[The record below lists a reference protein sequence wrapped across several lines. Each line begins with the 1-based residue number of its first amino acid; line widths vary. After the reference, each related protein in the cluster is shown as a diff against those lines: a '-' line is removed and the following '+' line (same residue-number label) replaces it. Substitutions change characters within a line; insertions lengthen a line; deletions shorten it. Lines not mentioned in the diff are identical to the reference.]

1 MSLCEALGATD
12 MTVAQD
18 VTARGQNLDLLITQ
32 KKNIKKKK
40 KKKQKKKQV
49 Y

>member
-40 KKKQKKKQV
+40 KKKSPQQNL
-49 Y
+49 